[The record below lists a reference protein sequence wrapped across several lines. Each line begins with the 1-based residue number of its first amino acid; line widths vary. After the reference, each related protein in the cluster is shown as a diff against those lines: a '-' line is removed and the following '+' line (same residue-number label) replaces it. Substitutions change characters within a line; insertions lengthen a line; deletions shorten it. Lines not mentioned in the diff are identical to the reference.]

1 VVLSI
6 EEKTGIKD
14 MSRKRP
20 TKPVR
25 SGQPERREF
34 EYRRH
39 GTASLLAAMD
49 VTTGRVTVRDISR
62 NDSVTFISF
71 LGEIEEG
78 LAIHVVMDN
87 GSSHTSKATEV
98 WLVEHPRFVAHHTR
112 VIGNVGGTLR
122 CPLPADEGL
131 RPTAWRGALVVGFSA
146 CGS

>member
-14 MSRKRP
+14 MSRKHL

-34 EYRRH
+34 EDRRH
-39 GTASLLAAMD
+39 GTASLLAATD

-71 LGEIEEG
+71 L
-78 LAIHVVMDN
+78 
-87 GSSHTSKATEV
+87 
-98 WLVEHPRFVAHHTR
+98 
-112 VIGNVGGTLR
+112 
-122 CPLPADEGL
+122 
-131 RPTAWRGALVVGFSA
+131 
-146 CGS
+146 